1 MTSPFYQRLEQE
13 LERRRRDHLLREIRP
28 WERLRLNLCGN
39 DYLMLRQSPDILAG
53 AREAEERFGTS
64 SAASPLLSGFLPCH
78 AALLDQLKAWKKK
91 PCGML
96 FNTGFM
102 ANQAI
107 LKHLPG
113 PRDVVLADR
122 LIHHSMAQSLA
133 GGPARFMRY
142 PHLNLDRL
150 EEMLA
155 GCAGKYE
162 TVFVATESVFSMD
175 GDRVD
180 LKRLA
185 AMKERTP
192 FVLVLD
198 EAHGTGVYGPSG
210 AGLAEEAGVEDAVD
224 ILVGTLGKA
233 LASMGA
239 YVLAR
244 DERVIAYLTNFSGE
258 FIYSTFLPPAQA
270 GAALAAIARVQA
282 SGKERQALR
291 SMSKAFRQRL
301 AELGW
306 PADEG
311 DSPIVPV
318 ITGDAGRAIEIRDR
332 LLAAGILVGAVR
344 PPTVPRGTARL
355 RISLH
360 SGVTED
366 DLDEIIRHLMACP
379 RV

>member
-1 MTSPFYQRLEQE
+1 
-13 LERRRRDHLLREIRP
+13 
-28 WERLRLNLCGN
+28 
-39 DYLMLRQSPDILAG
+39 
-53 AREAEERFGTS
+53 
-64 SAASPLLSGFLPCH
+64 
-78 AALLDQLKAWKKK
+78 
-91 PCGML
+91 
-96 FNTGFM
+96 
-102 ANQAI
+102 
-107 LKHLPG
+107 
-113 PRDVVLADR
+113 
-122 LIHHSMAQSLA
+122 
-133 GGPARFMRY
+133 
-142 PHLNLDRL
+142 
-150 EEMLA
+150 
-155 GCAGKYE
+155 
-162 TVFVATESVFSMD
+162 
-175 GDRVD
+175 
-180 LKRLA
+180 
-185 AMKERTP
+185 
-192 FVLVLD
+192 
-198 EAHGTGVYGPSG
+198 
-210 AGLAEEAGVEDAVD
+210 
-224 ILVGTLGKA
+224 
-233 LASMGA
+233 MGA

-366 DLDEIIRHLMACP
+366 DLDEIIRHLLACP